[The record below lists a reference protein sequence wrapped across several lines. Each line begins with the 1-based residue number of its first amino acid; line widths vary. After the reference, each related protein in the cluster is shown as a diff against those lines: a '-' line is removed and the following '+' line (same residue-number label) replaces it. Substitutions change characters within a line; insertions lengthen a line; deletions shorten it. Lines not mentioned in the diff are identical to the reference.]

1 MSSDSP
7 LGYASTACNKS
18 RRAVLRIIRLFW
30 LLLLVWT
37 CGCQNQATST
47 SQPVQAPAHA
57 PVSQSHFA
65 SRESDTLALCSFH
78 NGKEAGLNS
87 ILEIVGGGVACID
100 YDSDGNVDL
109 LFAGGGTIDRV
120 GQSISGLHCQLL
132 QGDGHWNFKN
142 RSDQARLDTARI
154 YSHGITASDYD
165 EDGFEDV
172 LAYGYRGV
180 VVLHNQGDGTFLE
193 APLSGLANAG
203 WITAAAWLDVN
214 RDQLIDLYLGSYVD
228 WDISKNQVCQSR
240 TGQPDVCSPNAF
252 NGSKNAVF
260 INQGDGTFSIESDAI
275 KTDQP
280 SKTLGVLAAEFSRD
294 QGVGLYVANDLL
306 ANFLFTRRGNRFEE
320 HAFASGVAVDDD
332 GVANGSMGIAL
343 LDFNL
348 DRKFDLFVTNFE
360 NEKMALYL
368 NEGSDVFR
376 YSSRKVGLNR
386 ADLKLVAFGT
396 VAADFDSDGD
406 EDIVFASGHV
416 HYHPDQGKMELLPA
430 YLQNEAGKTLS
441 HFKPDCSFFNNPSV
455 GRGLATAD
463 IDNDGDLDL
472 VGTHL
477 FGPPSLI
484 ENTGRLDK
492 NWLTVQLVGIN
503 VPRTP
508 IGTTAELTVGS
519 RVMIRQI
526 YGGGSYL
533 SHSQSRLHFAWPAE
547 QVVDKVDLLLR
558 WPDGAS
564 QQVQVSP
571 GQNVVLLQ
579 QDANQIGS
587 K

>member
-1 MSSDSP
+1 MRSDRR
-7 LGYASTACNKS
+7 LGYASTAP
-18 RRAVLRIIRLFW
+18 LFCFF
-30 LLLLVWT
+30 LLVWT
-37 CGCQNQATST
+37 CGCRNNTTLTNQTADV
-47 SQPVQAPAHA
+47 PVHA
-57 PVSQSHFA
+57 PVLQAHFE
-65 SRESDTLALCSFH
+65 SRESNVLSVCSFQ

-100 YDSDGNVDL
+100 YDSDGTVDL
-109 LFAGGGTIDRV
+109 LFAGGGTIDTI
-120 GQSISGLHCQLL
+120 GQKISGLHCQLL

-142 RSDQARLDTARI
+142 RSDQARLNTARI

-165 EDGFEDV
+165 HDGFEDV
-172 LAYGYRGV
+172 LVYGYRGV
-180 VVLHNQGDGTFLE
+180 VLLQNQGDGTFFE
-193 APLSGLANAG
+193 APMSGLANAG
-203 WITAAAWLDVN
+203 WITAAAWIDVN
-214 RDQLIDLYLGSYVD
+214 HDQWLDLYLGSYVD
-228 WDISKNQVCQSR
+228 WDITKNQVCQSR
-240 TGQPDVCSPNAF
+240 SGQQDVCSPNAF
-252 NGSKNAVF
+252 NGSVNAVF

-275 KTDQP
+275 QTDQP
-280 SKTLGVLAAEFSRD
+280 SKTLGVLAAEFNRD

-320 HAFASGVAVDDD
+320 HAFASGVAVDDE

-368 NEGSDVFR
+368 NDGSDVFR

-406 EDIVFASGHV
+406 EDIIFASGHV
-416 HYHPDQGKMELLPA
+416 HYHPDEGKMELLPA

-441 HFKPDCSFFNNPSV
+441 HFKPDCSFFNKPSV

-472 VGTHL
+472 VGTSL

-492 NWLTVQLVGIN
+492 NWLTVQLVGIQ

-519 RVMIRQI
+519 RVMIRQLVS
-526 YGGGSYL
+526 GGSYL

-547 QVVDKVDLLLR
+547 PVVDKVDLLLR
-558 WPDGAS
+558 WPDGTS

-579 QDANQIGS
+579 QDTKQIGS

>member
-1 MSSDSP
+1 
-7 LGYASTACNKS
+7 
-18 RRAVLRIIRLFW
+18 
-30 LLLLVWT
+30 
-37 CGCQNQATST
+37 
-47 SQPVQAPAHA
+47 
-57 PVSQSHFA
+57 
-65 SRESDTLALCSFH
+65 
-78 NGKEAGLNS
+78 
-87 ILEIVGGGVACID
+87 
-100 YDSDGNVDL
+100 
-109 LFAGGGTIDRV
+109 
-120 GQSISGLHCQLL
+120 
-132 QGDGHWNFKN
+132 
-142 RSDQARLDTARI
+142 
-154 YSHGITASDYD
+154 
-165 EDGFEDV
+165 
-172 LAYGYRGV
+172 
-180 VVLHNQGDGTFLE
+180 
-193 APLSGLANAG
+193 
-203 WITAAAWLDVN
+203 
-214 RDQLIDLYLGSYVD
+214 
-228 WDISKNQVCQSR
+228 
-240 TGQPDVCSPNAF
+240 
-252 NGSKNAVF
+252 
-260 INQGDGTFSIESDAI
+260 
-275 KTDQP
+275 
-280 SKTLGVLAAEFSRD
+280 
-294 QGVGLYVANDLL
+294 
-306 ANFLFTRRGNRFEE
+306 
-320 HAFASGVAVDDD
+320 
-332 GVANGSMGIAL
+332 
-343 LDFNL
+343 
-348 DRKFDLFVTNFE
+348 
-360 NEKMALYL
+360 MALYL
-368 NEGSDVFR
+368 NEGADVFQ

-441 HFKPDCSFFNNPSV
+441 HIKPDCSFFNNPSV

-484 ENTGRLDK
+484 ENTARLDK
-492 NWLTVQLVGIN
+492 NWLTVQLVGTN

-519 RVMIRQI
+519 RVMIRQL

-558 WPDGAS
+558 WPDGSS